1 MKFNNKEE
9 ALAYV
14 DDFLDL
20 EENWD
25 GHGGYKINPIVVDN
39 VKKLIELSDSYGI
52 GIDWIGPTPCGNI
65 VIDYSLDEYTLLS
78 LKLTEKRIGG
88 FVDIN
93 RGKGDEEYSV
103 AVDNVYIE
111 KNGFPK
117 EIVDIFEKYSKK

>member
-1 MKFNNKEE
+1 MTFNNKEE
-9 ALAYV
+9 ALTYV
-14 DDFLDL
+14 DGFLDL

-25 GHGGYKINPIVVDN
+25 GHGGYKINQIVVDN

-52 GIDWIGPTPCGNI
+52 GIDWIGPTPNGNI

-111 KNGFPK
+111 KNDFPK
-117 EIVDIFEKYSKK
+117 EIVDIFEKYRKK